1 MLDMDFKSHNA
12 RSREVW
18 DAWHAGDP
26 IRVPVTIYADSRNW
40 MAEPHLNTNRIA
52 LPDYLRDP
60 ELMLQVQVRA
70 REWIRCNILSDDG
83 MGLPEEG
90 WPLIVDFQNYLEMA
104 WFGAEVHYTSEP
116 HCKSFLDDD
125 RRDLLFTRGLPDPWQ
140 GIGADVRRYYEYFQ
154 ERRQSFTWQGLP
166 IGPISMPFNMTGTDG
181 PFTLAAA
188 MRGTETFVYDMIDH
202 PDYARQLLDF
212 ITDAI
217 INRIKAVRQYL
228 GEPERG
234 EGFGFADDAIV
245 MLSTEL
251 YESFVLPCHR
261 KIFSALTTGDNNRS
275 FHLCG
280 DAQRFF
286 PILQKH
292 LNVRSFD
299 TGFPIRFEKLYD
311 ELDADTCIIGGPPV
325 GLLLNGTPAQI
336 DGKVREILQSGVMTK
351 SRRFVLREANA
362 LAPGTPLDHVNQ
374 IYRTCI
380 QAGWYKGGCT

>member
-40 MAEPHLNTNRIA
+40 MAEPHLNTNRVA

-166 IGPISMPFNMTGTDG
+166 IGPISMPFNMTGT
-181 PFTLAAA
+181 
-188 MRGTETFVYDMIDH
+188 RSE
-202 PDYARQLLDF
+202 
-212 ITDAI
+212 
-217 INRIKAVRQYL
+217 
-228 GEPERG
+228 ER
-234 EGFGFADDAIV
+234 
-245 MLSTEL
+245 
-251 YESFVLPCHR
+251 R
-261 KIFSALTTGDNNRS
+261 
-275 FHLCG
+275 
-280 DAQRFF
+280 
-286 PILQKH
+286 
-292 LNVRSFD
+292 
-299 TGFPIRFEKLYD
+299 
-311 ELDADTCIIGGPPV
+311 V
-325 GLLLNGTPAQI
+325 G
-336 DGKVREILQSGVMTK
+336 
-351 SRRFVLREANA
+351 
-362 LAPGTPLDHVNQ
+362 
-374 IYRTCI
+374 
-380 QAGWYKGGCT
+380 